1 MFLDTFR
8 RHRRSGWTPLKSAF
22 VFLIALYMV
31 SGHAFAGQLTLAWD
45 AVANATGYKVH
56 YGQTSR
62 SVPGSTYSS
71 MIDAANQLTQTV
83 PALTDGVQYYFAVT
97 AYGPN
102 GATSD
107 YSNEVTKVLATAAPV
122 ASFTANPTSGAAPL
136 TVTLTDT
143 SGSVSRSWDLGDGT
157 TATTPTV
164 AKTYST
170 LGTYTVTLT
179 VYGSGSTTASQSIH
193 VSAAAPVANFSATPI
208 TGPAPLAVN
217 FTDSSSGATSWSWKF
232 GDGGTST
239 AQNPSYSYT
248 KAGTYAVTLDVTG
261 PGGSH
266 QATKTA
272 YITVSSAAPGGS
284 GDVGGTPANTAGLVA
299 AYGFE
304 EASGTQVVDASG
316 NANHGTISGASR
328 VSTNRFGKALKF
340 NGSSNW
346 ITVNDSA
353 SLDLTTGMTLEAWVY
368 PTVSLSNWATVLMK
382 EQPGFAT
389 YWLYA
394 NDDTN
399 RPANIVNVG
408 GTFRQLSA
416 GPRLPAKTW
425 THLAATYD
433 GVTQQLYVNGTLAG
447 SRPQAG
453 AIAVSGGKLRIGGNS
468 VWGEYFTGQID
479 EVRIYNRALT
489 QAEVQADSKLAV
501 VGLVVS
507 TKPDRSGSVPLNGI
521 PVSGNV
527 YISYKL
533 ISPTAASN
541 PVKQVKFWLD
551 DPQPLNP
558 TGAPRITEATGPF
571 DFAGTLSDGTA
582 GAFATTGLSKG
593 LHRITA
599 QVTLSDGTVLPFV
612 IGMFTIP

>member
-8 RHRRSGWTPLKSAF
+8 RHRRSGWTPRNAL
-22 VFLIALYMV
+22 VFLIALFMV
-31 SGHAFAGQLTLAWD
+31 SGHSFAAQLTLAWD
-45 AVANATGYKVH
+45 AVANATGYKVY
-56 YGQTSR
+56 YGPNSSGYSSNIDAKNVTTYT
-62 SVPGSTYSS
+62 VPGL
-71 MIDAANQLTQTV
+71 A
-83 PALTDGVQYYFAVT
+83 DGTRYYFAVT
-97 AYGPN
+97 AYGSA
-102 GATSD
+102 GTAESG
-107 YSNEVTKVLATAAPV
+107 YSNEVTTVTSGTSVPAAPV
-122 ASFTANPTSGAAPL
+122 ASFTASPTTGTAPL

-143 SGSVSRSWDLGDGT
+143 STGSITSRSWNLGDGT
-157 TATTPTV
+157 TAATQTV
-164 AKTYST
+164 AKTYSAPGSYPIA
-170 LGTYTVTLT
+170 LTVT
-179 VYGSGSTTASQSIH
+179 GSGGSTTATQTIKIT
-193 VSAAAPVANFSATPI
+193 AAPPTAGFSATPV

-217 FTDSSSGATSWSWKF
+217 FSDSSSGTIASWSWKF

-266 QATKTA
+266 QVTKTG
-272 YITVSSAAPGGS
+272 YITVATAPGGS

-368 PTVSLSNWATVLMK
+368 PTVSLSDWATVLMK

-399 RPANIVNVG
+399 RPANVVNVG

-416 GPRLPAKTW
+416 GPRLPANTW

-433 GVTQQLYVNGTLAG
+433 GVTQKLYVNGELAG

-453 AIAVSGGKLRIGGNS
+453 TIAVSGGKLRIGGNS

-489 QAEVQADSKLAV
+489 QAEIQADSKLAV

-507 TKPDRSGSVPLNGI
+507 TKPDRSGSVPLNGL
-521 PVSGNV
+521 PVSGNI

-533 ISPTAASN
+533 ISPTATSN

-551 DPQPLNP
+551 DPQPV
-558 TGAPRITEATGPF
+558 TQRGHHGSRRPRVPSTSQGRCRTEPPVHSIQRG
-571 DFAGTLSDGTA
+571 
-582 GAFATTGLSKG
+582 
-593 LHRITA
+593 
-599 QVTLSDGTVLPFV
+599 
-612 IGMFTIP
+612 

>member
-1 MFLDTFR
+1 M
-8 RHRRSGWTPLKSAF
+8 
-22 VFLIALYMV
+22 
-31 SGHAFAGQLTLAWD
+31 
-45 AVANATGYKVH
+45 
-56 YGQTSR
+56 
-62 SVPGSTYSS
+62 
-71 MIDAANQLTQTV
+71 
-83 PALTDGVQYYFAVT
+83 
-97 AYGPN
+97 
-102 GATSD
+102 
-107 YSNEVTKVLATAAPV
+107 
-122 ASFTANPTSGAAPL
+122 
-136 TVTLTDT
+136 
-143 SGSVSRSWDLGDGT
+143 
-157 TATTPTV
+157 

-170 LGTYTVTLT
+170 PGTYTVSLT
-179 VYGSGSTTASQSIH
+179 VTGSGGSTTASQSIN
-193 VSAAAPVANFSATPI
+193 VSAAAPVANFSAAPV

-266 QATKTA
+266 QATKTG
-272 YITVSSAAPGGS
+272 YITVASAPGGS

-453 AIAVSGGKLRIGGNS
+453 TIAVSGGKLRIGGNS
-468 VWGEYFTGQID
+468 VWGEYFTGHID

-489 QAEVQADSKLAV
+489 PAEIQADSKLAV

-507 TKPDRSGSVPLNGI
+507 TKADRSGSVPLNGLS
-521 PVSGNV
+521 VSGNI

-533 ISPTAASN
+533 DQSHRCSESSEAGEVLARRSAAEQPHRSAEAHRI
-541 PVKQVKFWLD
+541 D
-551 DPQPLNP
+551 QPL
-558 TGAPRITEATGPF
+558 
-571 DFAGTLSDGTA
+571 
-582 GAFATTGLSKG
+582 
-593 LHRITA
+593 
-599 QVTLSDGTVLPFV
+599 
-612 IGMFTIP
+612 